1 MNNEEI
7 ATAGF
12 NHGYLL
18 ATQAPRILKEYI
30 AIGSSLS
37 PYARGYAKGVMH
49 AVEELKAKKKG
60 AVEKKPGKK
69 KRGNDMGM

>member
-7 ATAGF
+7 VIAGF

-18 ATQAPRILKEYI
+18 ATQAPKILKEYV
-30 AIGSSLS
+30 AIGNSLS

-49 AVEELKAKKKG
+49 AVEEVKAKKKG
-60 AVEKKPGKK
+60 AVEKNTGKR